1 MIIRLTALVC
11 LWVALYGE
19 LSVGN
24 VVGGL
29 VVAGLLVIL
38 FPTSRHSVRHVRPWG
53 ALQLAWYV
61 FISLITS
68 TWTVV
73 VAVLFPRSDRVEASV
88 KSVQVSTRSATAMTL
103 MGNLITL
110 TPGTMTVDIDES
122 AGVLRVHVLGR
133 VDDHEFADSMA
144 RLERKVLAALALEVA
159 S

>member
-1 MIIRLTALVC
+1 MIVRLAALVV

-19 LSVGN
+19 VSVGN

-29 VVAGLLVIL
+29 VVAGALVVL
-38 FPTSRHSVRHVRPWG
+38 FPSARGSVRHVRPWG
-53 ALQLAWYV
+53 ALQLGWYV
-61 FISLITS
+61 FVNLITS

-73 VAVLFPRSDRVEASV
+73 IAVLFPRPDRVEASV

-122 AGVLRVHVLGR
+122 AGILRVHVLGR
-133 VDDHEFADSMA
+133 VDDRQFVDEMA
-144 RLERKVLAALALEVA
+144 RLESKVSAALALEVE